1 MLSTKSRAIRVIF
14 GILLMALIWYFFKSY
29 WALIGLVPIVV
40 GLTGFCPACYF
51 MGKCSIK
58 R

>member
-29 WALIGLVPIVV
+29 WALIGLVPIIV